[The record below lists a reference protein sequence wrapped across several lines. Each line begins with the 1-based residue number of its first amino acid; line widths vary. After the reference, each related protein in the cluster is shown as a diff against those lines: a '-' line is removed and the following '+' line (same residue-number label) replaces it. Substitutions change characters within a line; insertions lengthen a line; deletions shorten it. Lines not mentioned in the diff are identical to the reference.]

1 MVQFYVFF
9 PENMGKTVSS
19 GPVKP
24 NEPVKK
30 SDGPKK
36 SFLSNT
42 GKALKNTPV
51 RNVFTPR
58 AANVVSMIYNDE
70 KNDTDLCGEDIEF
83 HRPPYKYG
91 ELKLVYIT
99 AT

>member
-1 MVQFYVFF
+1 
-9 PENMGKTVSS
+9 MGKIASS

-24 NEPVKK
+24 NEPLKK
-30 SDGPKK
+30 SEGPKK

-58 AANVVSMIYNDE
+58 AVNVVSMIYTDE
-70 KNDTDLCGEDIEF
+70 NSDKQLCGEDVEF
-83 HRPPYKYG
+83 HKPSYKYG
-91 ELKLVYIT
+91 KFEKTLF
-99 AT
+99 

>member
-1 MVQFYVFF
+1 
-9 PENMGKTVSS
+9 MGKTVST

-24 NEPVKK
+24 NEPMKK
-30 SDGPKK
+30 SEGSKK

-58 AANVVSMIYNDE
+58 AVNVGSMIYSDE
-70 KNDTDLCGEDIEF
+70 NKEKELSGEDVEF
-83 HRPPYKYG
+83 HKPTFKYG
-91 ELKLVYIT
+91 
-99 AT
+99 